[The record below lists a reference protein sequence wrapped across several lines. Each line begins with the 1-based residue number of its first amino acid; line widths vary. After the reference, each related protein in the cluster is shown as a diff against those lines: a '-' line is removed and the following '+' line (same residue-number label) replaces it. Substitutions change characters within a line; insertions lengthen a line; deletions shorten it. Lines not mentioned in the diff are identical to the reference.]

1 MKKSIL
7 KTLSICLCATLIV
20 GSVGATVYAL
30 TSDKTDKTEPTSTI
44 TINNDEENKEISKDE
59 TVYVLAG
66 ADGTVQK
73 IIVSDWIKN
82 SLGNATLNDK
92 SELSNV
98 ENVKGDE
105 TYTMNGDNMRVWD
118 AQGNDIYYQGSIEK
132 ELPVNLS
139 VSYTLSFFRPAYKK
153 RTD

>member
-7 KTLSICLCATLIV
+7 KPLSICLCATLIV

-98 ENVKGDE
+98 ENDAAIIYNTAKGIDLIICFMSE
-105 TYTMNGDNMRVWD
+105 NLNDVGA
-118 AQGNDIYYQGSIEK
+118 AQSSIANNSHIIYGYYNE
-132 ELPVNLS
+132 
-139 VSYTLSFFRPAYKK
+139 
-153 RTD
+153 